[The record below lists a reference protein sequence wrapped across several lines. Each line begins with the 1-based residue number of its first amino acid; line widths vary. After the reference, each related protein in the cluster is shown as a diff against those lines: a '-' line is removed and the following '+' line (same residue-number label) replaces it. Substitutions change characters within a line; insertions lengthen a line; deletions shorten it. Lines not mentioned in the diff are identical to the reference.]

1 MNALIVT
8 DLSPA
13 GLASV
18 ESIGAC
24 GPSAFDRITLLH
36 VIDLDPYTAGGSIP
50 QISEWAA
57 GELEKAANV
66 LRDRWF
72 DVDIRIE
79 QGDTVE
85 MVDFVADD
93 MDADLI
99 AMTNVGKGA
108 VSGRLLGSTAE
119 KLASGSR
126 HMVLVE
132 KLANPNEQWCRL
144 GTGSPFETL
153 VAGVD
158 DVFSAG
164 AFVKRVSSIPGVA
177 KLVLVHVLVKEED
190 RDAAARALGEHAA
203 SAPGLVDVDIRVVA
217 GDPAEALIAEAD
229 RVQATAIVVAPVS
242 RGILRRGVLGSVSH
256 SVLSKSSRSVVLL
269 PHI

>member
-24 GPSAFDRITLLH
+24 GPSAFDKITLLH
-36 VIDLDPYTAGGSIP
+36 VIDLDPYTAGGSIL

-72 DVDIRIE
+72 EVETRVE
-79 QGDTVE
+79 QGETVA
-85 MVDFVADD
+85 MVDYVADQ
-93 MDADLI
+93 MNADLI
-99 AMTNVGKGA
+99 AMTSVGKGA

-132 KLANPNEQWCRL
+132 KLANPQEQWCRL

-153 VAGVD
+153 VVGVD

-164 AFVKRVSSIPGVA
+164 PFVRRVGSIPGLA
-177 KLVLVHVLVKEED
+177 KLVLVHALVKEED
-190 RDAAARALGEHAA
+190 RDASVRVLTEHAA
-203 SAPGLVDVDIRVVA
+203 ALPDLVDVDVRVVA
-217 GDPAEALIAEAD
+217 GDPAEQLIDAANDAD
-229 RVQATAIVVAPVS
+229 ATAIVVAPVS

-256 SVLSKSSRSVVLL
+256 SVLATSQRSVVLL
-269 PHI
+269 PHT